1 MKTALVI
8 SNDPGKSYFFK
19 KELKGVYSILEVE
32 NEEEGLKWIQ
42 TTSIEIIFLD
52 YLSIEGSLTDF
63 CAKTKALTLPK
74 NIPIL
79 LISPMIKKSFSE
91 DAIKAGVSDFL
102 HEPLHAEE
110 LHERIAVQFAPP
122 FLNKKVKNIRKKIKP
137 TSLIPKNTTLLL
149 DRTLI
154 RDVTL
159 KKIVETKKTD
169 TPLCVFTIHLD
180 SMNKL
185 KKEVKEHGLFAITE
199 QLETLLKLNLRQRD
213 FLITESP
220 GQYLLL
226 LPRTSPTAGKIIA
239 EEIRREVSSTPL
251 VTSTTDI
258 LVTVSIGV
266 ISFGKELSTSAESF
280 DKFEFCLEK
289 VKKSLPKNENSGNIV
304 ITD

>member
-19 KELKGVYSILEVE
+19 KELKGIYSILEVE
-32 NEEEGLKWIQ
+32 NEEEGLQWIK
-42 TTSIEIIFLD
+42 TTDIEIILLD
-52 YLSIEGSLTDF
+52 YLSIEGSLAAF
-63 CAKTKALTLPK
+63 CSETKALVFPK
-74 NIPIL
+74 IIPIL
-79 LISPMIKKSFSE
+79 LISPMIKKSFAE

-110 LHERIAVQFAPP
+110 LHERIAVQLAPP
-122 FLNKKVKNIRKKIKP
+122 FLNKKVKNIRNKIRQA
-137 TSLIPKNTTLLL
+137 SLIPKNAALLL

-154 RDVTL
+154 RDTTL

-169 TPLCVFTIHLD
+169 TPLSVFTIHLD
-180 SMNKL
+180 SL
-185 KKEVKEHGLFAITE
+185 KKLQKEVGEQGVFEITE
-199 QLETLLKLNLRQRD
+199 QLETLLKLNLRQKD

-239 EEIRREVSSTPL
+239 EEIRRTISSTPL
-251 VTSTTDI
+251 ATSTTDI
-258 LVTVSIGV
+258 LVTVSIGI
-266 ISFGKELSTSAESF
+266 ISFGKELSTSAEAF

-289 VKKSLPKNENSGNIV
+289 VKKSLPKTGSPGNIIV
-304 ITD
+304 SD